1 MQGGA
6 KPSSLTVDEEGG
18 LDMSSDMELARAL
31 REGDEAALAA
41 IYDRYMPGIY
51 DFLARFLRDRSAAE
65 DLAQMT
71 FIRAWEKRDSLRDP
85 ARVKSWLYTIAHNLA
100 TNHVTRNR
108 RTQPIDEEFDLA
120 SAAPGPEDQT
130 AAKAVAE
137 LVWAAAASLEPRQYG
152 ARALTVRREL
162 ATGEI
167 AQVLGIPAGHAAVL
181 VNRAK
186 EALGNAVRY
195 LLVAQRRD
203 HCQRLAELVPAGV
216 TSLTPEQ
223 RGSVDRHMRRCP
235 ECQGLAR
242 QLTMPAELFGGLVAL
257 PLPVS
262 LRPHGRDFV
271 LVGARRE
278 SEATPAGGI
287 QLGTRPRVR
296 PSRWT
301 DLRRAALAATALLLL
316 GIAGGELYVH
326 RPGGSQ
332 PNPG

>member
-1 MQGGA
+1 MRTPLAGAMPPLAGHRRRLPGVLRELSRLRIGRRLFARPAMSARRIPRLGVILDILRGYLSRRCKGGA

-18 LDMSSDMELARAL
+18 LDMSSDIELARAL

-108 RTQPIDEEFDLA
+108 PRQPIYEELDLT

-137 LVWAAAASLEPRQYG
+137 LVWAAAASLEPRQY
-152 ARALTVRREL
+152 AVLDLTVRREL

-181 VNRAK
+181 VSRAK
-186 EALGNAVRY
+186 EALGNPVRS

-235 ECQGLAR
+235 ECQG
-242 QLTMPAELFGGLVAL
+242 
-257 PLPVS
+257 
-262 LRPHGRDFV
+262 
-271 LVGARRE
+271 
-278 SEATPAGGI
+278 
-287 QLGTRPRVR
+287 
-296 PSRWT
+296 
-301 DLRRAALAATALLLL
+301 
-316 GIAGGELYVH
+316 
-326 RPGGSQ
+326 
-332 PNPG
+332 